1 MRHTVFS
8 ILSRGHFR
16 PVFETWDQP
25 IIVSL
30 KHDSQVGNKNQLGII
45 IFNLETLISTW
56 KHNTLTKLIIVDL
69 ETLYVA

>member
-30 KHDSQVGNKNQLGII
+30 KHDSQVGNKNQLGNF
-45 IFNLETLISTW
+45 IFHSKASIFRLKLNFILRNITSNLDCF
-56 KHNTLTKLIIVDL
+56 LT
-69 ETLYVA
+69 